1 MLEKLGWL
9 LLLVVLAGCDARE
22 ERPNI
27 LLIVLDD
34 FGYNDLAINNGSDSP
49 TPTLDQ
55 LAREGIRF
63 TRHYAESSC
72 TPSRIALLSGRY
84 PAKLGFHPVGSGL
97 APEVETLPD
106 ALGRH
111 GYTSHMIGK
120 WHAGD
125 AHRES
130 RPEFNGF
137 DHWFGFMSQLYLAGP
152 HTDGIYSRARP
163 TYRNPWLENEQ
174 GELRQYQG
182 HLTDLLTDHALQV
195 MQSESDPWFIY
206 MSYYAPH
213 TPLQPSPEY
222 VDKFG
227 GAGGNRYQALKAQ
240 LDTNIARLFAQLRN
254 TRQWDNT
261 MIIAVSDNGGTNA
274 VYPSNFPFAGKKTG
288 YREGGIRTPMI
299 MSWPGHWQGGQ
310 VRDEPTMIF
319 DIFPSITAALGI
331 PAPAELDGTDIFAPR
346 SPRELHWYS
355 SNNYGELYSLLS
367 ADGQWRFN
375 NWVGVVQQLIH
386 ESQVVASDS
395 AAVETEDSRRA
406 QSMDASMQAWIRSA
420 TRVDNLQADDTDDW
434 RAYTRDPFRR
444 SPMLCAHSMGFVFR
458 ADSNDQA
465 ATQQLVSQQGYID
478 IRESAGQLLIEVDGN
493 RVAVDFPYREGQCS
507 SVVISSFMIK
517 NNLVF
522 FGDEAK
528 SNFQVYV
535 DGSPVLQ
542 GEYKNPQLNPASP
555 RNPLRVKI
563 RSENGWYMPPSAQ
576 PILSTRLLAEQEIAE
591 RIHPE
596 LMRSCENG
604 ASS

>member
-1 MLEKLGWL
+1 MRMKLGWL
-9 LLLVVLAGCDARE
+9 LLLIALVGCDARD

-55 LAREGIRF
+55 LANEGIRF

-125 AHRES
+125 AHHES

-152 HTDGIYSRARP
+152 HTNGVYTRGRP
-163 TYRNPWLENEQ
+163 TYRNPWLENEK

-195 MQSESDPWFIY
+195 MQSETNPWFIY

-213 TPLQPSPEY
+213 TPLQPTAQY
-222 VDKFG
+222 LDQFG
-227 GAGGNRYQALKAQ
+227 GASGNKYQALKAQ
-240 LDTNIARLFAQLRN
+240 LDSNIDRLFQQLRSSG
-254 TRQWDNT
+254 QWDNT
-261 MIIAVSDNGGTNA
+261 MVIVVSDNGGTNA
-274 VYPSNFPFAGKKTG
+274 VYPSNLPFVGKKAG
-288 YREGGIRTPMI
+288 YQEGGIRTPMI

-310 VRDEPTMIF
+310 VRNDSTMIF
-319 DIFPSITAALGI
+319 DIYPSITSALGI
-331 PAPAELDGTDIFAPR
+331 QAPSDLDGTDIFAEQ

-355 SNNYGELYSLLS
+355 SNRYGDLYSLLS
-367 ADGQWRFN
+367 ANGQWRFN

-386 ESQVVASDS
+386 ESQFVVSDS
-395 AAVETEDSRRA
+395 PAAETEDSQRA
-406 QSMDASMQAWIRSA
+406 QSMDASMQDWIRAA
-420 TRVDNLQADDTDDW
+420 TRVDNLQAEDSGDW

-444 SPMLCAHSMGFVFR
+444 TPMLVAHSMGFVFR
-458 ADSNDQA
+458 ADSNRDDQA

-493 RVAVDFPYREGQCS
+493 QVVVDFPYREGQCS
-507 SVVISSFMIK
+507 SVVISSYLIK
-517 NNLVF
+517 NDLVF
-522 FGDEAK
+522 FRDETK
-528 SNFQVYV
+528 STIQVYI
-535 DGSPVLQ
+535 DGSPALR

-563 RSENGWYMPPSAQ
+563 RSEDGWYMPASAQ
-576 PILSTRLLAEQEIAE
+576 PILSTRFLEEREIAAS
-591 RIHPE
+591 IHPE
-596 LMRSCENG
+596 LMRSCEG
-604 ASS
+604 R